1 VKNKKDSSLL
11 LLLLLGIGVLV
22 AFILI
27 PAPKKVKNP
36 TLSGQISAS
45 SLQAEQ
51 LVNKH
56 LWMTSRTQ
64 ELSQEQMRLQNQF
77 TNPHV
82 GDSIWPKGQIQGP
95 DKTLGVDHSADANE
109 ATAFEDLNRYP
120 KQLEA
125 QNPDNVIQAQLSDED
140 RRQAYE
146 QAYRAQY
153 AKQFIENARRN
164 GYEVRLND
172 QNVVISVKPLRVP
185 NGQLGPQAE

>member
-1 VKNKKDSSLL
+1 
-11 LLLLLGIGVLV
+11 
-22 AFILI
+22 
-27 PAPKKVKNP
+27 
-36 TLSGQISAS
+36 
-45 SLQAEQ
+45 
-51 LVNKH
+51 
-56 LWMTSRTQ
+56 
-64 ELSQEQMRLQNQF
+64 
-77 TNPHV
+77 
-82 GDSIWPKGQIQGP
+82 
-95 DKTLGVDHSADANE
+95 VDHSADANE